1 MRVLLVDHDP
11 AAMENVARALRGVVQ
26 LECVCTKAD
35 ALARVRKSA
44 YDVLI
49 ACERVGDGSG
59 LDLLGRIGKNLPDM
73 ERIFAAAPERLQLLG
88 PRLNPFKVAHA
99 IAYPIDLEQ
108 LWMALAAVAGGVDTS
123 LEETIEHVVLDETG
137 QPPVSPRPVRE
148 TRPRDNGNHGGAATA
163 RKLAPLPDQP
173 PVSLPQRTT
182 RTPPAVAN
190 AGARQPTPIKAP
202 AVAAWAP
209 RMDSGQVDSAA
220 AAAAAAAA
228 QAIYADKT
236 PSSPA
241 RHFDVRLPLAIAT
254 AVAAAALVGYLL
266 LRRETPAAVTSPQ
279 VSTPAIV
286 SIPEQVTTPAP
297 LPSDA
302 SASVASAVGAAVAV
316 EDPRIATLQTAI
328 EAALTR
334 DDLTAASQA
343 LGELTRLVPQHPR
356 LAFLTAAIQRTRDG
370 RKRASVTTPAAATLP
385 TLTQFTGRTL
395 EESRTPPIDS
405 RVDASVVT
413 PPTPRPPPR
422 LEEIGPAAPNR
433 SSLPAV
439 PTPAEIATPAPQA
452 ARPQPAAAAVVLTP
466 ARATR
471 RVNPTYPTDAAQRGL
486 EGYAVVAF
494 TVTADGQVRDPRV
507 LESNPPRTFDAA
519 ARDAVRRWEFQ
530 PALENGVAVES
541 ASQTRI
547 EFKLQE

>member
-1 MRVLLVDHDP
+1 M
-11 AAMENVARALRGVVQ
+11 
-26 LECVCTKAD
+26 
-35 ALARVRKSA
+35 
-44 YDVLI
+44 
-49 ACERVGDGSG
+49 
-59 LDLLGRIGKNLPDM
+59 
-73 ERIFAAAPERLQLLG
+73 
-88 PRLNPFKVAHA
+88 
-99 IAYPIDLEQ
+99 
-108 LWMALAAVAGGVDTS
+108 
-123 LEETIEHVVLDETG
+123 
-137 QPPVSPRPVRE
+137 
-148 TRPRDNGNHGGAATA
+148 
-163 RKLAPLPDQP
+163 PDQP

-395 EESRTPPIDS
+395 EESRTPQSTLARGRQRSYSANATTTTTTRRRLVQPH
-405 RVDASVVT
+405 RTAAHYLLCQHL
-413 PPTPRPPPR
+413 PKLRRQPPRPLGR
-422 LEEIGPAAPNR
+422 NR
-433 SSLPAV
+433 PL
-439 PTPAEIATPAPQA
+439 
-452 ARPQPAAAAVVLTP
+452 RPL
-466 ARATR
+466 
-471 RVNPTYPTDAAQRGL
+471 Y
-486 EGYAVVAF
+486 
-494 TVTADGQVRDPRV
+494 
-507 LESNPPRTFDAA
+507 
-519 ARDAVRRWEFQ
+519 
-530 PALENGVAVES
+530 
-541 ASQTRI
+541 
-547 EFKLQE
+547 